1 DTRELLDKEGIDDTL
16 RCAFLAYLVS
26 HSRPM
31 HEVLAARR
39 KDMNVEFNRGFNGM
53 TEAQVT
59 LDELV
64 AARETFIAKVVGEM
78 LAAHKMFLI
87 SFLRGKP
94 DWTSIGLP
102 AAANLPA
109 VKWRQLNLDK
119 LTAEK
124 RAAEIASLEKVLSA

>member
-1 DTRELLDKEGIDDTL
+1 
-16 RCAFLAYLVS
+16 
-26 HSRPM
+26 
-31 HEVLAARR
+31 
-39 KDMNVEFNRGFNGM
+39 
-53 TEAQVT
+53 
-59 LDELV
+59 
-64 AARETFIAKVVGEM
+64 
-78 LAAHKMFLI
+78 MFLI

>member
-1 DTRELLDKEGIDDTL
+1 
-16 RCAFLAYLVS
+16 
-26 HSRPM
+26 
-31 HEVLAARR
+31 
-39 KDMNVEFNRGFNGM
+39 
-53 TEAQVT
+53 
-59 LDELV
+59 
-64 AARETFIAKVVGEM
+64 VGEM